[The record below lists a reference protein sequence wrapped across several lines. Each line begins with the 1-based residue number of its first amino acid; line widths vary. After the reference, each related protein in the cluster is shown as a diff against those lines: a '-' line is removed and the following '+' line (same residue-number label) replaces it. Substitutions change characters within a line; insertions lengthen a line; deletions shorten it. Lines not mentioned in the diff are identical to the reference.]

1 MSAWAI
7 GPAREDE
14 AGQVAELINAINS
27 IGPSTKPVAMT
38 AEIVRRDLLGER
50 PRARL
55 LVAREGAGDPARQG
69 AGEPVREGARLLGF
83 ATAGTIYDAE
93 RAAEAFMLLDLYV
106 RPEARRRGIARALMA
121 ALAAEAAAREAGC
134 IWWGVDD
141 GDDEA
146 MEFYRAIGAASEG
159 GFTGM
164 ILAGPS
170 LAALA
175 RAA

>member
-1 MSAWAI
+1 MSWVI
-7 GPAREDE
+7 GPARADE
-14 AGQVAELINAINS
+14 AEQVAALINAINS
-27 IGPSTKPVAMT
+27 LGPSVRPATMT

-50 PRARL
+50 PKARL
-55 LVAREGAGDPARQG
+55 LVAREDGL
-69 AGEPVREGARLLGF
+69 LLGF

-93 RAAEAFMLLDLYV
+93 RAADAFMLLDLYV

-121 ALAAEAAAREAGC
+121 ALAAEARAEQAGC

-146 MEFYRAIGAASEG
+146 MEFYRAIGAAAEG
-159 GFTGM
+159 SFTGM
-164 ILAGPS
+164 ILAGS
-170 LAALA
+170 ALAALA